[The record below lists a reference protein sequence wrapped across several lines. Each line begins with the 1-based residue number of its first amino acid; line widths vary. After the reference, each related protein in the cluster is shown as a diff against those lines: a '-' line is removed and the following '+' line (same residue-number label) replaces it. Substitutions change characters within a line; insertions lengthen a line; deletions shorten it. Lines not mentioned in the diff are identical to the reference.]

1 MSYLKIKSYAKV
13 NLALNITGKSSL
25 LHKIE
30 SIITFLDLH
39 DLILI
44 KKTLNKNHQVRFNG
58 IFSKKIKRNNT
69 VSKLLNNLDK
79 KNLLKN
85 IKLEIIIQKNIPSEA
100 GLGGGSMNAAS
111 ILKFLIKRK
120 IIKISKKETIEIANK
135 VGSDVVLGMYSNN
148 LVLKSNNKI
157 EEFSKLKN
165 LYVLLVKP
173 NFGCSTKVIYSKV
186 KNFKKGEFNKVS
198 KNMFKLT
205 SLKRMSND
213 LELIACS
220 RYPKLNNLKI
230 YLEKLSNVKFVRM
243 TGSGSV
249 LIAYFS
255 SNKSCEAAKQKVRKQ
270 FRNYWC
276 KTAKTI

>member
-135 VGSDVVLGMYSNN
+135 VGSDVVL
-148 LVLKSNNKI
+148 
-157 EEFSKLKN
+157 
-165 LYVLLVKP
+165 
-173 NFGCSTKVIYSKV
+173 C
-186 KNFKKGEFNKVS
+186 FN
-198 KNMFKLT
+198 
-205 SLKRMSND
+205 
-213 LELIACS
+213 
-220 RYPKLNNLKI
+220 
-230 YLEKLSNVKFVRM
+230 
-243 TGSGSV
+243 
-249 LIAYFS
+249 
-255 SNKSCEAAKQKVRKQ
+255 
-270 FRNYWC
+270 
-276 KTAKTI
+276 